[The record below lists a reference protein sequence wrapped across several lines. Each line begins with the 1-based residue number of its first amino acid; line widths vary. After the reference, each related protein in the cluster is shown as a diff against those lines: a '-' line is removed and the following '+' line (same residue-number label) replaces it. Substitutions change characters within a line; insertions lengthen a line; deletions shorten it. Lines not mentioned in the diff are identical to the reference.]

1 MFEVGAQVVDK
12 LFYEHG
18 HAAVG
23 IVKRVGKN
31 ASMVEWPDGQQELC
45 DHDELIN
52 NPEA

>member
-23 IVKRVGKN
+23 TVKRVGKN
-31 ASMVEWPDGQQELC
+31 AALVQWPDGQQELV
-45 DHDELIN
+45 DNEELIT

>member
-1 MFEVGAQVVDK
+1 MFEVGDQVVDK

-23 IVKRVGKN
+23 IVKGHGKF
-31 ASMVEWPDGQQELC
+31 ASLVEWPDGQRELVY
-45 DHDELIN
+45 DSELII